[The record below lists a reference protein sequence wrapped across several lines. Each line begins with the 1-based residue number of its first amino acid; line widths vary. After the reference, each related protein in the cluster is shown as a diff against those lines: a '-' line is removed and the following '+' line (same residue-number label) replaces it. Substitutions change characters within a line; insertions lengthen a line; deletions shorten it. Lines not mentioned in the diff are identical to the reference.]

1 MSIFSDESVLLIK
14 NWESVRDIL
23 NAKQRLEKELM
34 QFLNSLETGLRNADW
49 WQNKWVFNK
58 QGSNEIYISKRD
70 WKLDNEYVVWIG
82 LGGFVP
88 ESLFGYESNAT
99 LYVYVPPKLRN
110 LAVKL
115 IEQVSEKES
124 DLIGEIALKGSSG
137 FVIRHAVTQCLPEEI
152 DSFEERMRSQIVS
165 FIAHYAQVIEKYDEL
180 IKESMSEQ

>member
-1 MSIFSDESVLLIK
+1 
-14 NWESVRDIL
+14 
-23 NAKQRLEKELM
+23 
-34 QFLNSLETGLRNADW
+34 
-49 WQNKWVFNK
+49 
-58 QGSNEIYISKRD
+58 
-70 WKLDNEYVVWIG
+70 
-82 LGGFVP
+82 
-88 ESLFGYESNAT
+88 
-99 LYVYVPPKLRN
+99 
-110 LAVKL
+110 VKL